1 MSVPSGL
8 CVYKLDLKYQKGK
21 MYANYLFGLAVSYP
35 QRPDSN
41 SCAGSASDTLTINVA
56 MSPPAVVSD
65 DEIITVSGKK
75 SFPVGCG
82 TGHILSLPQGQIRS
96 CILLIISKLQSLPDA
111 EGGEDQIQD
120 VVGGGLAGQGI
131 EGPES
136 AIEIEQDHLV
146 RDGGL
151 IGAGSICQRGHCGN
165 D

>member
-82 TGHILSLPQGQIRS
+82 KGNILSLPQGQI
-96 CILLIISKLQSLPDA
+96 
-111 EGGEDQIQD
+111 
-120 VVGGGLAGQGI
+120 
-131 EGPES
+131 
-136 AIEIEQDHLV
+136 
-146 RDGGL
+146 
-151 IGAGSICQRGHCGN
+151 
-165 D
+165 